1 MSEQCGKLITCD
13 RCGKNVFL
21 KCIGEGETDGG
32 YTKWNKF
39 EENPNGWKYYY
50 NTGLLCPECNEEYV
64 DIVEEF
70 MNWRRNENY

>member
-1 MSEQCGKLITCD
+1 MSEQCGKLVTCD
-13 RCGKNVFL
+13 RCGKNAFL

-39 EENPNGWKYYY
+39 EEAHNGWKYYY

>member
-1 MSEQCGKLITCD
+1 MSEQCGKLVTCD

-39 EENPNGWKYYY
+39 EEAPNGWKCYY
-50 NTGLLCPECNEEYV
+50 NTGLLCPECHEEYV
-64 DIVEEF
+64 DIVEKF
-70 MNWRRNENY
+70 MNWRRNENH